1 MPKIQSV
8 EKLLDDVG
16 EISRGVLDTW
26 RGGPAVAWKIGSHDL
41 EARIQRP
48 HQRHEVFELGAK
60 GVQEYDRRTL
70 TGAKEADSVW
80 HSTHRV
86 KLSLLFTN

>member
-1 MPKIQSV
+1 M
-8 EKLLDDVG
+8 
-16 EISRGVLDTW
+16 
-26 RGGPAVAWKIGSHDL
+26 AWKIGSHDL
-41 EARIQRP
+41 KTQIQRP

-70 TGAKEADSVW
+70 TGAKEAELVSENTDALRIQAVHVAKGPSTLIAESVW

>member
-1 MPKIQSV
+1 MPVRTTTDPITGQV
-8 EKLLDDVG
+8 
-16 EISRGVLDTW
+16 I
-26 RGGPAVAWKIGSHDL
+26 AVKTQ
-41 EARIQRP
+41 IQRP